1 MGEENRGETA
11 AWSIWRSTQNAYEV
25 CNLKGMI
32 RESRDFYQGL
42 QFKGLKPGTV
52 APQLNYIWEAVER
65 VQAKL
70 CGTPCRMEFISDQ
83 PEDVLSSMDDYYEY
97 LTTELGDDVIDYHIT
112 HAGLVDGT
120 GVCFTSW
127 DEDEAGRIGAA
138 KGHLKR
144 LVVPIEECFFD
155 DIYTEDVQDQRSVGY
170 ASRMQINAVRE
181 MVKSQCADFL
191 SKAEI
196 EERCNAIVPDNYF
209 DQVRSTNEADQAPV
223 QGTEYCTV
231 LTRFFRIEG
240 EVFFEVCTQYV
251 NILPFPHALSLEVNR
266 QILDEGKKLPGEW
279 RKERSR
285 DYEGIDQ
292 PRYTLFTI
300 PTEETDEEAEKRRAK
315 FSRYPVAIYRPYPKT
330 GMILGDSYVSKLVP
344 TQRTIN
350 YLNLLVT
357 LILQSHGS
365 PKWVAKKGAIRGQV
379 IDDTPDQVL
388 TDYSPV
394 GTIGITRVNPS
405 TAIPA
410 DIMNI
415 AFSFAQQVERVFGF
429 GDLTANS
436 SADISGYAF
445 QQQVQQQ
452 NLVLE
457 IPQKLLW
464 KYKSETAKSDLMYL
478 RHYVKSD
485 HYFNRKDDA
494 WVSMQSNYRQMAL
507 NLDPSLAQQVGNS
520 GVNSVTRRDVGAELF
535 AHEYDV
541 IPNPVQG
548 VGQSA
553 ISQSQHINSMFQT
566 FMQGN
571 VKAEDLKALVMS
583 DPSIDH
589 KTRTTILNALES
601 VETSQLAQLRAQNQQ
616 LQQMVDSLIQQY
628 RQVQTSVSQLAKR
641 AQAQEKAYKTQ
652 TQQQGAIAD
661 YMARQLDRERL
672 QKSLGGSASGAMSEG
687 EVKSNNAR
695 GIDGSQLAQ

>member
-1 MGEENRGETA
+1 MQERAETA
-11 AWSIWRSTQNAYEV
+11 AWHIWQATQNVYNSINLPEV
-25 CNLKGMI
+25 LRETRNFYDGVQYKNLKRG
-32 RESRDFYQGL
+32 Q
-42 QFKGLKPGTV
+42 V
-52 APQLNYIWEAVER
+52 APQLNYVWEAVER

-70 CGTPCRMEFISDQ
+70 TGTPCRMEFVSDQ
-83 PEDVLSSMDDYYEY
+83 PEETLSALDDYYEY
-97 LTTELGDDVIDYHIT
+97 LTNELGDDVIDYHIT

-127 DEDEAGRIGAA
+127 DEDEIGMTGAA

-155 DIYTEDVQDQRSVGY
+155 DVYVEDVQDERSVGF
-170 ASRMQINAVRE
+170 ASMMQIDAVRE
-181 MVKSQCADFL
+181 MIRSQCKGYL
-191 SKAEI
+191 SKDEI
-196 EERCNAIVPDNYF
+196 EERCKAIVPDNYF
-209 DQVRSTNEADQAPV
+209 AQSRGDDMPDLSLV
-223 QGTEYCTV
+223 QGNEYCTV

-240 EVFFEVCTQYV
+240 EVFFEVSTQYV
-251 NILPFPHALSLEVNR
+251 EILPFPHALSLSVNK
-266 QILDEGKKLPGEW
+266 QILDEGKKIPGQW
-279 RKERSR
+279 AKERTR
-285 DYEGIDQ
+285 DYKGVDQ

-300 PTEETDEEAEKRRAK
+300 PKMESDAQIESRKSK
-315 FSRYPVAIYRPYPKT
+315 FSRYPVSIFRPYPKA
-330 GMILGDSYVSKLVP
+330 GLILGESYVSKLVP

-350 YLNLLVT
+350 YLNFLVT
-357 LILQSHGS
+357 MILQSHGS

-388 TDYSPV
+388 VDYSPV

-415 AFSFAQQVERVFGF
+415 AFSFAAQVERVFGF
-429 GDLTANS
+429 GDLTANAS
-436 SADISGYAF
+436 SDISGYAF

-464 KYKSETAKSDLMYL
+464 RYKSETAKNDLMYL
-478 RHYVKSD
+478 RHYVRSD
-485 HYFNRKDDA
+485 HYFARKDDA
-494 WVSMQSNYRQMAL
+494 WVSMQNNYRQMTL
-507 NLDPSLAQQVGNS
+507 QLDPSLGQMDGNG
-520 GVNSVTRRDVGAELF
+520 GVQSVTRREVGSELF
-535 AHEYDV
+535 SHEYDV
-541 IPNPVQG
+541 IPSPVQG

-553 ISQSQHINSMFQT
+553 ISQSQHINSMFTT

-589 KTRTTILNALES
+589 KTRNTILNALES

-628 RQVQTSVSQLAKR
+628 KQVQSSVSQLAKR

-672 QKSLGGSASGAMSEG
+672 QKSLGGGASGVMSEG